1 MLDPILKEIAAPSVE
16 HRGAPFFAL
25 NAKLEQEEM
34 RREMNVF
41 HEMGMGGCFLHT
53 RVGLATPYLEKDYMD
68 AIRAEIDR
76 LEEEIQR
83 QQEQERLE

>member
-1 MLDPILKEIAAPSVE
+1 MLDPILKEIAASSVE

-41 HEMGMGGCFLHT
+41 HEMGMGGCFLHS
-53 RVGLATPYLEKDYMD
+53 RVGLASPYMEKEYMD
-68 AIRAEIDR
+68 
-76 LEEEIQR
+76 
-83 QQEQERLE
+83 